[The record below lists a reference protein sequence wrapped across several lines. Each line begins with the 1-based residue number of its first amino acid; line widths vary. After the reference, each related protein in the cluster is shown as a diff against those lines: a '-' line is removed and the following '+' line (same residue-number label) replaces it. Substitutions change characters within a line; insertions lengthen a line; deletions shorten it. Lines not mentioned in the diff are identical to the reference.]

1 MSILWISCCNEIP
14 VLYHKWLPDAS
25 TMQEIASLLEH
36 VHRFVFHILRIGS
49 VVVSQSP
56 EGQVIARP
64 FQAFCQ
70 PGEPSPVQHTSP
82 RVRID
87 RPCQYQD
94 AVADGTNHFVLFEK
108 LQALFCTTL
117 LSKY

>member
-1 MSILWISCCNEIP
+1 MGIPWISCRDEIP
-14 VLYHKWLPDAS
+14 VLYHKRLPDAS
-25 TMQEIASLLEH
+25 TVQEIASLLEH

-56 EGQVIARP
+56 EGQVIASA

-70 PGEPSPVQHTSP
+70 PSEPSPLQHTSP

-94 AVADGTNHFVLFEK
+94 AVADGANHFVLFEK
-108 LQALFCTTL
+108 LQGLVLHHLAF
-117 LSKY
+117 